1 MKTRAQ
7 IGMVL
12 NLDKCIGC
20 VDIALLPRPFLPRAA
35 PGRKGEIQTMPLS
48 QGDTQ

>member
-1 MKTRAQ
+1 MKVRAQ

-20 VDIALLPRPFLPRAA
+20 HCVYYTLPLYKLFKITCCIRYN
-35 PGRKGEIQTMPLS
+35 
-48 QGDTQ
+48 

>member
-1 MKTRAQ
+1 MKIRAQ

-20 VDIALLPRPFLPRAA
+20 HTCSVTC
-35 PGRKGEIQTMPLS
+35 KN
-48 QGDTQ
+48 

>member
-1 MKTRAQ
+1 MRIRAQ

-20 VDIALLPRPFLPRAA
+20 HTCSITCKKRLDHSRGCGIRMV
-35 PGRKGEIQTMPLS
+35 
-48 QGDTQ
+48 